1 MHGNHPRT
9 LAGNVGPLAG
19 FGYFKALPEILYRLF
34 EGLDV
39 RKRNR
44 EEWRLR
50 QITGG
55 PGVPKR
61 KNVVMPKRRR
71 GWRGAVV
78 EKKVTVKKP
87 SRFAPSKEA
96 AREKEQERLSLA
108 KRVLE
113 RYSGDENFRLLH
125 DDLLSFR

>member
-9 LAGNVGPLAG
+9 LAGNVDPLAG
-19 FGYFKALPEILYRLF
+19 FGYFKDLPEILYRLF

-39 RKRNR
+39 RKRNK

-55 PGVPKR
+55 SGVPKR
-61 KNVVMPKRRR
+61 KKVVMPKRRR
-71 GWRGAVV
+71 EWRGAVV
-78 EKKVTVKKP
+78 EKKETVKKLL
-87 SRFAPSKEA
+87 RFAPTKVA
-96 AREKEQERLSLA
+96 ATEKKEQERLSLV

-125 DDLLSFR
+125 DDL